1 MQYNVNNPAVKRILR
16 EVKEMEAEPSDQYH
30 ANPLED
36 NIFEWHFTIRGP
48 KDTEFEGGLYHGRII
63 LPPEYPFK
71 PPNIVLLNESGRFEV
86 GTKICLS
93 ISSYHPEHWQP
104 SWTIKT
110 MLVALIS
117 FLPSKGDGAIGAI
130 DMPAKDRKDLAL
142 KTPSFFCNKCG
153 KRMCDILAPV
163 EVGAKTEATPT
174 EEPANTTTTTTT
186 TTSSTE
192 STSQN
197 DTPTSFATPDIPTPD
212 STSASPTFAPISTT
226 PAPLANT
233 SNNLQPEI
241 STNPQPPAPSTSI
254 PAPISHTQP
263 AIQPTPQPQP
273 VQHVTPQ
280 PATTPLPQQYII
292 NQHATVANVN
302 VNNSSDT
309 TNLDYFIIALVIAIM
324 GLLAKKFYG
333 L

>member
-104 SWTIKT
+104 SWSIRTV
-110 MLVALIS
+110 LVALIS
-117 FLPSKGDGAIGAI
+117 FMPTKGDGAIGAI
-130 DMPAKDRKDLAL
+130 DMPAKDRKALTL
-142 KTPSFFCNKCG
+142 KTPSFLCDKCG
-153 KRMCDILAPV
+153 KRMCDILTPV
-163 EVGAKTEATPT
+163 EIGSSSQTETP
-174 EEPANTTTTTTT
+174 TTTTT
-186 TTSSTE
+186 TTST
-192 STSQN
+192 TTT
-197 DTPTSFATPDIPTPD
+197 DTTTTTTATT
-212 STSASPTFAPISTT
+212 TT
-226 PAPLANT
+226 PEPAPQPNVVTNTTASSSSNKANELRNETPIYAPL
-233 SNNLQPEI
+233 
-241 STNPQPPAPSTSI
+241 STPQPIPQVPATSHHI
-254 PAPISHTQP
+254 PTQP
-263 AIQPTPQPQP
+263 AAPIAQP
-273 VQHVTPQ
+273 VINPPRH
-280 PATTPLPQQYII
+280 TTPVVQHQTLQYVQAQQA
-292 NQHATVANVN
+292 QLAQTATNE
-302 VNNSSDT
+302 SSGQT
-309 TNLDYFIIALVIAIM
+309 TNLDYVILALLVAII
-324 GLLAKKFYG
+324 GLLAKKFLG